1 MFKVYDDIVQVS
13 NVMTPVSNN
22 DIQMSHAD
30 VQVPNSA
37 A

>member
-1 MFKVYDDIVQVS
+1 MFKVYDAIVQIS

-30 VQVPNSA
+30 AQVPNNA